1 MFISLY
7 RDHKMVED
15 EPRSTDRFS
24 EHIRA
29 MRTHLYLIFL
39 AAGIYAAPHI
49 SNIAELLTLLQQMKN
64 SMTGD
69 ILVSSIYTF

>member
-1 MFISLY
+1 
-7 RDHKMVED
+7 
-15 EPRSTDRFS
+15 
-24 EHIRA
+24 

-49 SNIAELLTLLQQMKN
+49 SNIAELLSLLQQMKN

-69 ILVSSIYTF
+69 SLVSSIYTF